1 MKDAINK
8 AIEGG
13 FHNVK
18 IFNRYLPA
26 SNIEKQIKEPGFIHE
41 ILLDPLFWQALG
53 KAEEWDI
60 SLEHFICTNPQCKS
74 TTDWL
79 TKKFCQDCGWI
90 LTPEEKSTENW
101 KKQMHSLLDHI
112 IADGTVDEF
121 FNKILTK

>member
-26 SNIEKQIKEPGFIHE
+26 SNIKKQIKESGFIHA

-53 KAEEWDI
+53 KAE
-60 SLEHFICTNPQCKS
+60 
-74 TTDWL
+74 
-79 TKKFCQDCGWI
+79 G
-90 LTPEEKSTENW
+90 W
-101 KKQMHSLLDHI
+101 KKCTMYSFSTGKVYSEHEWQFNMHRFIDHI
-112 IADGTVDEF
+112 IAGGTVDDF
-121 FNKILTK
+121 FNNLLK